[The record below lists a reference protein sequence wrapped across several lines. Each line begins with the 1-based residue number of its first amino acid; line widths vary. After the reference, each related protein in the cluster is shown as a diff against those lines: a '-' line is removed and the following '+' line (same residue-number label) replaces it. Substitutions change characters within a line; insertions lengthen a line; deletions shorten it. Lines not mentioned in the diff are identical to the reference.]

1 MIDSSKIKGFYF
13 AGIGGIGMSAL
24 ARYFLAAGYF
34 IAGYD
39 RSESE
44 LTRELSEEGCRLSFT
59 DDPAGLPALFSDH
72 SEKDEV
78 IIVFTPAIPSSSNIM
93 RFFRN
98 NGYTLYKRSQIL
110 GAISEKTDTLA
121 VAGTHGKTTVSTLL
135 AHILKMSH
143 VDCSAFLGGVSK
155 NYNTNL
161 LLGTSRYT
169 VMEADEFDR
178 SFLHLSP
185 LMTIVTSADA
195 DHLDIY
201 GDHKAMV
208 EAYNEYCS
216 KVRAGGMMM
225 VNKKIEPIIKKQPD
239 VTYYTYGLDETAD
252 YSAINIQP
260 DEHFYRFDLKGPT
273 GILRDIHFSFPGL
286 INVENAVAASAVAL
300 LSGVMAEELRKAL
313 LCFRGV
319 KRRFDL
325 RINYPEIIYIDDY
338 AHHPEEIKACISSV
352 REQYGAKR
360 ITGIFQPHLFT
371 RTRDH
376 ASAFAAALDQ
386 LDRVI
391 LLPIYPAR
399 EEPIPGVESEL
410 ILKEMK
416 LPGVTILPKEKVV
429 DAISFPD
436 TDVLITIGAGDI
448 DRLVKPIEERIN
460 ILYRQ

>member
-1 MIDSSKIKGFYF
+1 
-13 AGIGGIGMSAL
+13 
-24 ARYFLAAGYF
+24 
-34 IAGYD
+34 
-39 RSESE
+39 
-44 LTRELSEEGCRLSFT
+44 
-59 DDPAGLPALFSDH
+59 
-72 SEKDEV
+72 
-78 IIVFTPAIPSSSNIM
+78 
-93 RFFRN
+93 
-98 NGYTLYKRSQIL
+98 
-110 GAISEKTDTLA
+110 
-121 VAGTHGKTTVSTLL
+121 
-135 AHILKMSH
+135 
-143 VDCSAFLGGVSK
+143 
-155 NYNTNL
+155 
-161 LLGTSRYT
+161 
-169 VMEADEFDR
+169 
-178 SFLHLSP
+178 
-185 LMTIVTSADA
+185 MTIVTSADA

-216 KVRAGGMMM
+216 KVRAGGVMM